1 MTTSERVAIRP
12 GNKKRKEKK
21 ASEADQRQEWI
32 KSSYIMKKKNI
43 CDAGC

>member
-32 KSSYIMKKKNI
+32 KRKKNI